1 MFVTLLLSNTAISS
15 WPSTSQGIPKPSKM
29 LRLNPTQ
36 ISLAP
41 SDLLAT
47 TQRLIE
53 RRERQ
58 NARKLSLPIRTKAI
72 PEKHQPK
79 NVEKKKVV
87 GYRFPNPPN
96 GRPRQSYSEED
107 TTSDNPPN
115 SSATSGKQSYTEN
128 IVVLEQ
134 PVPPNSRIFWDSI
147 VAEAGSSSTTQLDE
161 PTPLREDLLSSTD
174 LEHFN
179 FPQVPGYEG
188 LYRSDGIIYGTVGQQ
203 EGHANQT
210 RQISNTSFGSQLD
223 LVETYHDRSGQDE
236 GHTGSSLST
245 SSSLISPRRA
255 RGPVGYS
262 SLHVERHHNS
272 PVNLDGSGESSPGRV
287 STRALDPR
295 SPPFIAGLGSV
306 HPPLVIRPSRSG
318 VPSRTLD
325 PSLPPF
331 ISELEAT
338 SPARAHTR
346 PLGHQHSSGVSDA
359 ASELFIPESESTS
372 PPLAYTRSSHRGLT
386 SRSTLPRSSLYI
398 SQAVAS
404 SSPDKRLPTNELTSA
419 SIEEEIPTL
428 ARPPR
433 RQKGYKPRS
442 TTYSWEESETER
454 EPVHIHEA
462 QNSRS
467 EGSSVAAASGMTH
480 PSSNAMRLHPEVHSP
495 NHQSTSR
502 HPTPQNSSPTLPPP
516 FSTTPRSPSSQTP
529 TISSPATY
537 THSPH
542 QRSSSSSPED
552 LTAQLDS
559 SSHNLSQL
567 RHTIAQ
573 ITQHTTSSHPTATTP
588 SRAPLHYT
596 PSPSPPP
603 PHTPHRSM
611 RVYDDALPAS
621 LQPQTP
627 ANLRARPFPNA
638 AFTAP
643 VGAGRRVEVRTP
655 RRVGRRDGRREG
667 EVSPTRGMGRRRRN
681 VWSEDQENLGEAE
694 VEMLRL
700 EEEEMGVRGGEG
712 GRLEWTPPRG
722 GRWWSGED

>member
-1 MFVTLLLSNTAISS
+1 
-15 WPSTSQGIPKPSKM
+15 M

-58 NARKLSLPIRTKAI
+58 NARKISLPIRTKGI
-72 PEKHQPK
+72 PERYRPK
-79 NVEKKKVV
+79 NTEKTEVV

-107 TTSDNPPN
+107 ITSDNPPN
-115 SSATSGKQSYTEN
+115 SSATSGKRSYAKN
-128 IVVLEQ
+128 NFVLEQ
-134 PVPPNSRIFWDSI
+134 PLPPNSRIFWDNV

-161 PTPLREDLLSSTD
+161 PTPFREDLLSSTD

-179 FPQVPGYEG
+179 FPQPPDYAG
-188 LYRSDGIIYGTVGQQ
+188 LYRSDGIIYDIVGQQ

-245 SSSLISPRRA
+245 SNSLISPRRA
-255 RGPVGYS
+255 RGPVGHS
-262 SLHVERHHNS
+262 SLHLERHHKS

-306 HPPLVIRPSRSG
+306 HPPLVIRPPG
-318 VPSRTLD
+318 TGFPSRTLD

-331 ISELEAT
+331 VSELEVT
-338 SPARAHTR
+338 SPARAHAR
-346 PLGHQHSSGVSDA
+346 PLRHQYSSGVSDA

-419 SIEEEIPTL
+419 SIEEEIPTF

-454 EPVHIHEA
+454 ESISVHEA
-462 QNSRS
+462 QNSRG
-467 EGSSVAAASGMTH
+467 EGSSVAATSGITH
-480 PSSNAMRLHPEVHSP
+480 PSSPNAMRQHPEVHSP

-502 HPTPQNSSPTLPPP
+502 HPTPHNSSPTLPPP

-529 TISSPATY
+529 TLSSPATY

-542 QRSSSSSPED
+542 ERSSSSPED
-552 LTAQLDS
+552 LTEQLDS

-573 ITQHTTSSHPTATTP
+573 ITQHTTSSYPTTTTP
-588 SRAPLHYT
+588 PPAPLHYT

-621 LQPQTP
+621 IQPLTP

-643 VGAGRRVEVRTP
+643 AGAGRRVEIRTP
-655 RRVGRRDGRREG
+655 RRAGRRDGRRDG
-667 EVSPTRGMGRRRRN
+667 EVSPTRGMWGRGRRRN

-700 EEEEMGVRGGEG
+700 EEEEEMGVRGGEG

-722 GRWWSGED
+722 GRWWGEE